1 MQNALQNKV
10 SFLSLIKYT
19 FPTVVMMVFF
29 SLYTIIDG
37 MFISRFVGANALS
50 ATNIV
55 YPIISILIGIGI
67 MFATGG
73 SAIVAKYMGE
83 GKNDEAKESFSLIT
97 LSTLICGGIV
107 AILALFFI
115 KDIIYAL
122 GATDLLY
129 SYGHNY
135 LFTMLI
141 FTPFILLKVYFDYFL
156 VTAGAPKLGLISSVT
171 GGIVNIILDYVFVV
185 SFNLGV
191 TGAALATCI
200 GYVLPSIIAIIYFTK
215 KTNTLYFVKP
225 KFNFN
230 VIKDSCINGSSE
242 MVTQL
247 SSAVTTFLYNVTM
260 LKFLGEDGIAAITI
274 ILYIQF
280 LLNAA
285 YLGFTSGAS
294 PRISFN
300 YGSQN
305 KEQVQ
310 KLIKYS
316 YSIIFIF
323 SISSFVIARG
333 LSEALIATFTAKG
346 TSLFDITLNGFIIFS
361 IGFLVSGLNIFT
373 CGMFTA
379 FSNGKV
385 SALLSLLRTF
395 ILFTLGIVVLP
406 FLFHINGVWLVVPFA
421 EFSTLIFS
429 IVFLYKYRNQY
440 MYDNLFSN
448 KVFLESSGYPLEHKA
463 PSVND

>member
-316 YSIIFIF
+316 YIIIFIF

-448 KVFLESSGYPLEHKA
+448 KEALDIL
-463 PSVND
+463 